1 MAKIRKTA
9 SIENGIM
16 QVLKILNE
24 DEIQETIGKSSSY
37 LRKCSDPSQQQQID
51 HNDSIKLDIAC
62 IKKGKAPPLFVAHE
76 YIVINESDNL
86 DSHKQND
93 IDETIRLFENESSIN
108 QFIPTSDLNNIS
120 SIIDHDVLKEGF
132 QYSKVQHLNKS
143 KHSNS
148 HQYYSEEMKKK
159 VLEKDKLVFKIIE
172 ECKSKSV

>member
-62 IKKGKAPPLFVAHE
+62 IKIVDLPIPGSPPTKVTEPL
-76 YIVINESDNL
+76 
-86 DSHKQND
+86 
-93 IDETIRLFENESSIN
+93 TIPPPNTLSN
-108 QFIPTSDLNNIS
+108 
-120 SIIDHDVLKEGF
+120 SII
-132 QYSKVQHLNKS
+132 
-143 KHSNS
+143 
-148 HQYYSEEMKKK
+148 
-159 VLEKDKLVFKIIE
+159 
-172 ECKSKSV
+172 